1 MKILTLLQMK
11 YSIFGK
17 KNKEESNEIIF
28 FEWRKLGHKKVECP
42 HLKKKKYSRD
52 KKKKSMMV
60 TWDNSNS
67 EKSSNSDNEEAKICL
82 MADTED
88 EVE

>member
-1 MKILTLLQMK
+1 
-11 YSIFGK
+11 
-17 KNKEESNEIIF
+17 
-28 FEWRKLGHKKVECP
+28 
-42 HLKKKKYSRD
+42 
-52 KKKKSMMV
+52 MMV